1 MNRISKMAT
10 FPAPVGGLN
19 IADNLVMMPATDAT
33 VMRNVIS
40 QPYGV
45 ELRKGNVRHAT
56 GLNSGAEVHTLVEH
70 LTANSATSP
79 RLYAFASTAM
89 YEVTAPGDAART
101 ASLTGLTNAVW
112 NGPRVN
118 NASGA
123 NRLLFNGVDDGIW
136 IKNDF
141 SIARIT
147 QDMTGTPPAG
157 TIYNVSPRSLIGG
170 TVHQKRVWLV
180 EKNSTRGWY
189 LAPEALSGVATM
201 FDFGTIF
208 LRGGH
213 LAVLATWTVD
223 SGSGLDD
230 MLVAISSEGD
240 IVVYTGIDP
249 GSGTPGDWVLK
260 GVFSAGRPLSQ
271 RAVVRKEGDLLIMT
285 QFGLL
290 SLSKAISSDSFSD
303 ANSGAY
309 LSRKIQYTLGQ
320 LATDLPTTFGWEI
333 LPSPNNNVVIVNVP
347 MTVESGQF
355 VQSSVTGGWSQFDG
369 WDALCWCK
377 FGEHTVY
384 GDRDGNVW
392 RALEGYTDDAIQSD
406 ATTITNGEPVLGE
419 VQTSFNFFQSLSV
432 VKHAKMVRP
441 TFIGGSKI
449 DYAIMVN
456 PDFDYDAA
464 TTPGISGILG
474 ESLWGTA
481 LWGTDSWIGTGMSGT
496 QHVWTGVPGIGSA
509 FALRLAIRAAKPV
522 LWASYDIMYE
532 EGHGI

>member
-1 MNRISKMAT
+1 MAT

-19 IADNLVMMPATDAT
+19 IADNLVTMPATDAT

-70 LTANSATSP
+70 LTANSSTAP
-79 RLYAFASTAM
+79 KLYAFAGNEM
-89 YEVTAPGDAART
+89 YEISAPGDATRV
-101 ASLTGLTNAVW
+101 ASLTGLSNAVW

-123 NRLLFNGVDDGIW
+123 NRILFNGVDNGIW

-141 SIARIT
+141 TIARIT
-147 QDMTGTPPAG
+147 EDLTGTPAAG
-157 TIYNVSPRSLIGG
+157 EIYGVDPKDLIGG

-189 LAPEALSGVATM
+189 LAPEALSGAATM

-213 LAVLATWTVD
+213 LAILATWTVD
-223 SGSGLDD
+223 SGTGLDD

-240 IVVYTGIDP
+240 IAVYTGIDP

-290 SLSKAISSDSFSD
+290 SLSRAISSDSFSD
-303 ANSGAY
+303 
-309 LSRKIQYTLGQ
+309 
-320 LATDLPTTFGWEI
+320 EI
-333 LPSPNNNVVIVNVP
+333 
-347 MTVESGQF
+347 G
-355 VQSSVTGGWSQFDG
+355 
-369 WDALCWCK
+369 
-377 FGEHTVY
+377 
-384 GDRDGNVW
+384 
-392 RALEGYTDDAIQSD
+392 RA
-406 ATTITNGEPVLGE
+406 
-419 VQTSFNFFQSLSV
+419 
-432 VKHAKMVRP
+432 
-441 TFIGGSKI
+441 
-449 DYAIMVN
+449 
-456 PDFDYDAA
+456 
-464 TTPGISGILG
+464 
-474 ESLWGTA
+474 
-481 LWGTDSWIGTGMSGT
+481 
-496 QHVWTGVPGIGSA
+496 HV
-509 FALRLAIRAAKPV
+509 
-522 LWASYDIMYE
+522 
-532 EGHGI
+532 